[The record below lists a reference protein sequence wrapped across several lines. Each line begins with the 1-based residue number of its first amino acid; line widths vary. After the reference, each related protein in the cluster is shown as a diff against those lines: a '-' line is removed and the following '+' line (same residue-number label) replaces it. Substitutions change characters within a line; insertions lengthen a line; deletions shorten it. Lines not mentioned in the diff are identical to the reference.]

1 VEIEAKFTIPDEG
14 TFQRLLAAPALGRFD
29 LASPALLHVRDR
41 YLDTPTGDIH
51 AAGYACRLRREG
63 DRFLVGVKG
72 LGGVSGALHRRAEH
86 EQPISR
92 PLPPADWPP
101 GPVRDL
107 VLPLSGGQPLICL
120 FEVEQARHT
129 RSILDAGRA
138 LAQLS
143 FDRIDISREGVVA
156 AHFLELEAELQAAG
170 QVRDLERLAS
180 QIEEDW
186 GLSPQSRSKFE
197 RGLDLFDLSSAPQG
211 KVAR

>member
-1 VEIEAKFTIPDEG
+1 VEIEAKFTIPDEE
-14 TFQRLLAAPALGRFD
+14 TFQRLLAAPALGGFN

-41 YLDTPTGDIH
+41 YLDTPTGAIR
-51 AAGYACRLRREG
+51 AGGYACRLRRED
-63 DRFLVGVKG
+63 DRFLAGVKG

-86 EQPISR
+86 EQPIPR

-107 VLPLSGGQPLICL
+107 VLRLSGGQTLICL

-129 RSILDAGRA
+129 RSLLDAGRT

-143 FDRIDISREGVVA
+143 FDRISIGREGVVA
-156 AHFLELEAELQAAG
+156 ARFLELEAELQVAG

-180 QIEEDW
+180 QIEAEW
-186 GLSPQSRSKFE
+186 ALSPQSHSKFE
-197 RGLDLFDLSSAPQG
+197 RGLALFGLSATPQG
-211 KVAR
+211 EAAR